1 MCLLSLEG
9 IMASVSVFGGG
20 AWGRALAFC
29 LSKKNS
35 VKIVSRRDIS
45 KLIAPNVE
53 QVDLQT
59 GLRSEFFVV
68 AIATNALCEW
78 LSSFE
83 LPKDSKILCVCKGI
97 QTNANNQS
105 NFVSDIFEQHIS
117 SKNIC
122 YLGGPSFA
130 NEVLLELPCA
140 VVVHSRNLALARE
153 FGALFPPFIKT
164 YASPD
169 VIGGEIAGAYK
180 NVIAIA
186 AGICDGLKL
195 GNNAKAA
202 LLARG
207 LVEMSRFGEHFGAKM
222 ETILGL
228 SGAGD
233 LFLTSNSTMSR
244 NYRVGLGLAQGKSK
258 ENILREIG
266 EVAEGVITSAAIAR
280 IGESENVYV
289 PIAKEVNAIIKGKS
303 IKESLNALMDT

>member
-1 MCLLSLEG
+1 
-9 IMASVSVFGGG
+9 MANVSVFGGG
-20 AWGRALAFC
+20 AWGRALAFGF
-29 LSKKNS
+29 SKKNA
-35 VKIVSRRDIS
+35 VKIISRRDIS
-45 KLIAPNVE
+45 GLVAPSIE
-53 QVDLQT
+53 QVDLKT
-59 GLRSEFFVV
+59 GLQSEFFVI
-68 AIATNALCEW
+68 AIATNALRDW
-78 LSSFE
+78 LSTFE
-83 LPKDSKILCVCKGI
+83 LPKDSKVLCVCKGI
-97 QTNANNQS
+97 ETNANNQNS
-105 NFVSDIFEQHIS
+105 LVSDIIEQYIS
-117 SKNIC
+117 SKNVC

-140 VVVHSRNLALARE
+140 VVVHSRNLVLARE
-153 FGALFPPFIKT
+153 FGALFPSFIKT
-164 YASPD
+164 YTSPD

-186 AGICDGLKL
+186 AGICDGLNL

-258 ENILREIG
+258 QTILAEIG
-266 EVAEGVITSAAIAR
+266 EVAEGVLTSAAITR

-289 PIAKEVNAIIKGKS
+289 PIAKEVNAIIEGKS
-303 IKESLNALMDT
+303 ITESLNALMDT